1 LRASRVAAL
10 FVALTLIA
18 TYPIILAPGSYTYFG
33 HSDAQ
38 LNMWILAWNA
48 HALRHTPLHL
58 FDANIF
64 YPERGTLAYSETLL
78 GYLPIFGPILWL
90 RGSPALAFNAI
101 ILFSFA
107 ASGFAMYLLARH
119 LTGRQWPAIVAGIV
133 YAFTPYR
140 FVHFPQIQL
149 ESMEWFP
156 LAFLCLHLF
165 YERGERRYALGVGAF
180 VAMEA
185 LCCVYYAVFLAIALT
200 VAAAVLAARDRR
212 ARDWRAL
219 STLLIVACLTAIAVV
234 PLVGEYVRVHRTQH
248 LERSFAEIGR
258 KSAAPETYLASPS
271 RLHQRLWASG
281 LQAPRDYLFPGIAAV
296 FLAVM
301 GLAGRRALV
310 LTYTTIAVVGLAAS
324 FGPRGVDG
332 VSLYDLFYS
341 TIPIFHGL
349 RQVSRFGVLVIF
361 GVSVLAALGAAIV
374 ESRLRAAG
382 PIAYVALAGLI
393 FLELLVAPL
402 RADRPGGEALVRIPA
417 TPPVYSWLAQQ
428 EGVFA
433 IVEFP
438 YAHQGQFWE
447 NAPYVY
453 WSTVHWHG
461 LVDAYSG
468 FAPPDYGS
476 LERILAGFPDDLSRQ
491 ALLMR
496 HVRYVVVHRDLYRQW
511 HVPLN
516 FDRVRRT
523 AWLQPVAQFPNV
535 DVFWVQPAD
544 RLMTYAGGH

>member
-1 LRASRVAAL
+1 MRASRVAAL

-310 LTYTTIAVVGLAAS
+310 LTYATIAVSPPRSGPAAWMECRCTICSIRRFPS
-324 FGPRGVDG
+324 FTGFARFRGSACWSSSASASLPRWARP
-332 VSLYDLFYS
+332 SS
-341 TIPIFHGL
+341 
-349 RQVSRFGVLVIF
+349 SRVCARPVPSPTWRSQGSSSWSSSSPRCART
-361 GVSVLAALGAAIV
+361 G
-374 ESRLRAAG
+374 RAA
-382 PIAYVALAGLI
+382 
-393 FLELLVAPL
+393 
-402 RADRPGGEALVRIPA
+402 
-417 TPPVYSWLAQQ
+417 
-428 EGVFA
+428 
-433 IVEFP
+433 
-438 YAHQGQFWE
+438 
-447 NAPYVY
+447 
-453 WSTVHWHG
+453 
-461 LVDAYSG
+461 
-468 FAPPDYGS
+468 
-476 LERILAGFPDDLSRQ
+476 
-491 ALLMR
+491 
-496 HVRYVVVHRDLYRQW
+496 
-511 HVPLN
+511 
-516 FDRVRRT
+516 RR
-523 AWLQPVAQFPNV
+523 W
-535 DVFWVQPAD
+535 
-544 RLMTYAGGH
+544 